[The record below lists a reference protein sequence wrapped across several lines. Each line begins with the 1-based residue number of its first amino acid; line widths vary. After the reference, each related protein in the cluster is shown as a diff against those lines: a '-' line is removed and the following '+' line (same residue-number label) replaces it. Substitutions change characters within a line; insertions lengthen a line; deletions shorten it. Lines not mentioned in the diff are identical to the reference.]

1 MSKLTKQDA
10 VVYTNSLLHEDFAK
24 TCHGLLRG
32 SERFEV
38 KAVLDEKHAG
48 KDAGDVM
55 DGRTLGVPIF
65 PTLASYLEKHN
76 KPPIFVVG
84 VAFSGGGLPESCRSE
99 IRAAIENGMTVVCG
113 LHDALGDDPEFN
125 RLAKEHGVALI
136 DIRRPRKTRDL
147 RFWTGDILKIH
158 AKVVPVLGT
167 DCAVGKRT
175 TCRILWEACNAAGIH
190 TEMLYTG
197 QTGWMQGYQHGFI
210 FDATPNDFISGEI
223 ERVILECEKE
233 SRPELILIEGQG
245 SLRNPSGPAGS
256 EFILSGNASGVILQ
270 HYPARTHFVDQEK
283 IGTRV
288 PDPVDEIELIR
299 MYGADTLAVTLNGLG
314 WDEEKKHAYQRE
326 LQSRLEI
333 PVCWPIE
340 DGVDVIVPIIKSL
353 VT

>member
-1 MSKLTKQDA
+1 MTKQDA
-10 VVYTNSLLHEDFAK
+10 VVFTNSLLHADFAK

-48 KDAGDVM
+48 KDAGEVM
-55 DGRTLGVPIF
+55 DGRALGVQVF
-65 PTLASYLEKHN
+65 STLASYLESHQM
-76 KPPIFVVG
+76 PPVFVLG

-99 IRAAIENGMTVVCG
+99 IRAAIENRMTVVCG
-113 LHDALGDDPEFN
+113 LHDALGDDPEFSQ
-125 RLAKEHGVALI
+125 LAADYGVELI

-147 RFWTGDILKIH
+147 RFWTGEVMKIQ

-175 TCRILWEACNAAGIH
+175 TCRIVWEACNAAGIR
-190 TEMLYTG
+190 TEMIYTG
-197 QTGWMQGYQHGFI
+197 QTGWMQGYRHGFI

-223 ERVILECEKE
+223 ERVILECEQE
-233 SRPELILIEGQG
+233 SRPDLILIEGQG

-270 HYPARTHFVDQEK
+270 HYPVRRHFVDQEE

-288 PDPVDEIELIR
+288 PDPVDEIGLIR
-299 MYGADTLAVTLNGLG
+299 MYGAETLAVTLNGLG
-314 WDEEKKHAYQRE
+314 WGEEEKQAYKLE

-333 PVCWPIE
+333 PICWPIE
-340 DGVDVIVPIIKSL
+340 EGVDEIVTVLKDL
-353 VT
+353 LT

>member
-1 MSKLTKQDA
+1 M
-10 VVYTNSLLHEDFAK
+10 DFAK

-38 KAVLDEKHAG
+38 KAVLDEMHAG
-48 KDAGDVM
+48 KDAGEVM
-55 DGRTLGVPIF
+55 DGRPLGVPIF
-65 PTLASYLEKHN
+65 PTLASYLEKHD
-76 KPPIFVVG
+76 KPPVFVVG
-84 VAFSGGGLPESCRSE
+84 VAFSGGGLPESCRNE
-99 IRAAIENGMTVVCG
+99 ITAAIENGMTVVCG
-113 LHDALGDDPEFN
+113 LHDALGDDPEFTL
-125 RLAKEHGVALI
+125 LAKEHGVELI

-147 RFWTGDILKIH
+147 RFWTGVVLNIQ

-175 TCRILWEACNAAGIH
+175 TCRIIWEACNAAGIR

-233 SRPELILIEGQG
+233 SSPELILIEGQG

-256 EFILSGNASGVILQ
+256 EFILSGNAAGVILQ
-270 HYPARTHFVDQEK
+270 HYPVRTHFVDQEE

-299 MYGADTLAVTLNGLG
+299 MYGAETLAVTLNGLG
-314 WDEEKKHAYQRE
+314 WGKERMQVYQRE
-326 LQSRLEI
+326 LKSRLDI

-340 DGVDVIVPIIKSL
+340 EGVDELVPVLKTL